1 MKHAVA
7 HLPMNS
13 VSCLSPL
20 LAETAIAAS
29 GALAKWP
36 AIASASFAE
45 DVAPKPYTVFT
56 PHQAASMESLV
67 EQFVPRD
74 DYPGAKDA
82 GVVGFIDRKL
92 AGPFGGFFIGRYQ
105 AGLKQL
111 DQCSKQRF
119 DREFALLHPDQ
130 QSDLLHAIADKT
142 YGADMDDFL
151 GLALQDTFE
160 GYYGSPEDGGN
171 RDGASWKMIGFG
183 G

>member
-1 MKHAVA
+1 MSGGNNLDRRK
-7 HLPMNS
+7 
-13 VSCLSPL
+13 L
-20 LAETAIAAS
+20 LKSIAAT

-36 AIASASFAE
+36 AIASASVAE
-45 DVAPKPYTVFT
+45 DAASKHYTVFT
-56 PHQAASMESLV
+56 PPQASLMESLV

-92 AGPFGGFFIGRYQ
+92 AGPFGSFFIGRYE
-105 AGLKQL
+105 AGLKQI
-111 DQCSKQRF
+111 DQFSRQRF
-119 DREFALLHPDQ
+119 DREFASLHPDQ
-130 QSDLLHAIADKT
+130 QSELLHAIADKT
-142 YGADMDDFL
+142 YGADIDDFL
-151 GLALQDTFE
+151 GLVLQDTFE